1 MPALAKASSS
11 SSLAAVA
18 TRVSA
23 RTYQPPDRIRLRAH
37 SMKRLSASAGPDI
50 VAVAGPNGAGK
61 STVGARLL
69 EETLGI
75 RQFVNADDIAR
86 GLSAFAPES
95 AAFEAGRVMLRWMGD
110 LARRRETFAFE
121 TTLSGRGHARLIGEL
136 VATGYTFHLIYLW
149 LESPELALQR
159 VADRVR
165 RGGHA
170 VADAVVRRR
179 YHRGLR
185 NFREL
190 YRALATTWKVY
201 DNSAPSPARPIAM
214 GSGTEAVEILD
225 VYTWQRIEGSS
236 TR

>member
-1 MPALAKASSS
+1 
-11 SSLAAVA
+11 
-18 TRVSA
+18 
-23 RTYQPPDRIRLRAH
+23 
-37 SMKRLSASAGPDI
+37 MKRLAEPAGPDV

-69 EETLGI
+69 EETLRV

-86 GLSAFAPES
+86 GLSGFAPES
-95 AAFEAGRVMLRWMGD
+95 AAFEAGRVMLRRMHE

-136 VATGYTFHLIYLW
+136 LAAGYTFHLIYLW

-159 VADRVR
+159 VAERVR
-165 RGGHA
+165 RGGHG
-170 VADAVVRRR
+170 VAAAVVRRR

-190 YRALATTWKVY
+190 YRPLATTWRVY
-201 DNSAPSPARPIAM
+201 DNSAATPARPIAM
-214 GSGTEAVEILD
+214 GSGAEVAEIVDVE
-225 VYTWQRIEGSS
+225 TWQRLEGSDP
-236 TR
+236 R

>member
-1 MPALAKASSS
+1 MARIGSVSVPHAMTRLAE
-11 SSLAAVA
+11 
-18 TRVSA
+18 
-23 RTYQPPDRIRLRAH
+23 
-37 SMKRLSASAGPDI
+37 SASPDV

-69 EETLGI
+69 AETLGI

-86 GLSAFAPES
+86 GLSGFAPES
-95 AAFEAGRVMLRWMGD
+95 AAFEAGRVMLRRMDD

-159 VADRVR
+159 VADRVG
-165 RGGHA
+165 RGGHF
-170 VADAVVRRR
+170 VPDEVVRRR

-190 YRALATTWKVY
+190 YRPLAATWKVY
-201 DNSAPSPARPIAM
+201 DNSAAGAPRPIAM
-214 GSGTEAVEILD
+214 GGGIDAVEVLD
-225 VYTWQRIEGSS
+225 VEIWQRIEG
-236 TR
+236 TTGR

>member
-1 MPALAKASSS
+1 MNRPTASTS
-11 SSLAAVA
+11 
-18 TRVSA
+18 
-23 RTYQPPDRIRLRAH
+23 
-37 SMKRLSASAGPDI
+37 PDI

-75 RQFVNADDIAR
+75 RQYVNADDIAR

-95 AAFEAGRVMLRWMGD
+95 AAFEAGRIMLRRMGE

-136 VATGYTFHLIYLW
+136 IAPGYSFHLIYLW
-149 LESPELALQR
+149 LQSPELALQR
-159 VADRVR
+159 VAERVR
-165 RGGHA
+165 RGGHS

-179 YHRGLR
+179 YQRGLR

-190 YRALATTWKVY
+190 YRPLATT
-201 DNSAPSPARPIAM
+201 
-214 GSGTEAVEILD
+214 
-225 VYTWQRIEGSS
+225 
-236 TR
+236 